1 MAKLTAKQEA
11 FVQEYQV
18 DLNQTQAAIRA
29 GYKAKSAAQIACEL
43 MKKPAVK
50 EAIDMAMAE
59 RAGRTGVN
67 VDRVIRELARIA
79 FVKPTDV
86 INPDSATI
94 KADAEDDDLAAVA
107 SVKVKEVTGDF
118 DSIEREVK
126 LYDKNKALE
135 LLGKHLGM
143 FSDKLQ
149 ITGAMPVQI
158 VDDIPRT
165 NAIGFQDQ
173 NGDNEAGDE
182 A

>member
-11 FVQEYQV
+11 FKQEYLV

-29 GYKAKSAAQIACEL
+29 GYKPKYAAQIACEL

-50 EAIDMAMAE
+50 EAIDMAMAD

-79 FVKPTDV
+79 FVKASDV
-86 INPDSATI
+86 ISMSDATI
-94 KADAEDDDLAAVA
+94 LEEADADDLAAIA
-107 SVKVKEVTGDF
+107 SVKVKQMYGDIEG
-118 DSIEREVK
+118 IEREVK
-126 LYDKNKALE
+126 LCDKLRALE

-158 VDDIPRT
+158 VDDVPQT
-165 NAIGFQDQ
+165 AAIGFQS
-173 NGDNEAGDE
+173 GEVNEAGDE
-182 A
+182 E